1 MKIKRVKLY
10 INIVYYFSI
19 ICMFCYSLIGIS
31 SFLALGMVIDASVPY
46 LKNNYALPVG
56 FITTYII
63 DANICWIIV
72 STISITYVKR
82 SATKLIPTLF
92 GRYETL
98 YFYFK
103 TRDLK

>member
-1 MKIKRVKLY
+1 MKIKRIKSY

-19 ICMFCYSLIGIS
+19 ICMFFYSLIGIS

-46 LKNNYALPVG
+46 LTSNYALPIG

-63 DANICWIIV
+63 NANICWVIV
-72 STISITYVKR
+72 SAINITYVVR
-82 SATKLIPTLF
+82 SSIKLIPTCF
-92 GRYETL
+92 SRYETL

-103 TRDLK
+103 ARDLK